1 MKMIEEEVS
10 RGLLSAQKQN
20 NNYTQEKN
28 TEPKPNP
35 KFNFLY
41 KNIEKKI
48 SPVKQSKNVYT
59 EQKILNPK
67 LRYLQPI
74 QKNENKISTQ
84 PEKKEIKEDYVEIN
98 SFDNTPKFNNNE
110 KKEEKEKDNKDY
122 TIWEIIMTAPEDSD
136 YNGGKY
142 TVIAEFPL
150 DYPME
155 NPKFTFETE
164 IYHCN
169 VDKKN
174 NLKVNWLM
182 KGMKMEYILPRLL
195 TLFYLQDPNVDEN
208 NEKCEKCELYKNNY
222 DKFKENIKK
231 SIKEQ

>member
-1 MKMIEEEVS
+1 MNKEDLNGILKYEYNRIRDSGILDFGIEIKFKEKEE
-10 RGLLSAQKQN
+10 
-20 NNYTQEKN
+20 
-28 TEPKPNP
+28 
-35 KFNFLY
+35 
-41 KNIEKKI
+41 
-48 SPVKQSKNVYT
+48 
-59 EQKILNPK
+59 
-67 LRYLQPI
+67 
-74 QKNENKISTQ
+74 
-84 PEKKEIKEDYVEIN
+84 EKKEEKKEEEN
-98 SFDNTPKFNNNE
+98 

-142 TVIAEFPL
+142 TVIAEFSL

-169 VDKKN
+169 VDENN

-208 NEKCEKCELYKNNY
+208 YEKYEKCKLYKKNY

>member
-1 MKMIEEEVS
+1 MNKEDLNGILKYEYNRIKDSGILDFGIEINF
-10 RGLLSAQKQN
+10 K
-20 NNYTQEKN
+20 EK
-28 TEPKPNP
+28 E
-35 KFNFLY
+35 
-41 KNIEKKI
+41 
-48 SPVKQSKNVYT
+48 
-59 EQKILNPK
+59 
-67 LRYLQPI
+67 
-74 QKNENKISTQ
+74 
-84 PEKKEIKEDYVEIN
+84 EKKEDQKEEEN
-98 SFDNTPKFNNNE
+98 

-122 TIWEIIMTAPEDSD
+122 TIWEIIMTAPEDSE

-208 NEKCEKCELYKNNY
+208 NEKCEKCELYKKNY